1 MPEYL
6 SAGSIKGS
14 LDMYYSRTEG
24 VRFIKTLNFSRSLRK
39 LLENEETEGSS
50 ELVYA

>member
-6 SAGSIKGS
+6 SVGSIKGS